1 MNRNFVIAAGL
12 AALASL
18 LWAGNWVLGRAIRA
32 DVPPFGLTFWR
43 WTLAALILL
52 PFGWRR
58 LPDDWRVAR
67 AHLPLVLA
75 LGLLSGAMFQ
85 SMTYIGLHS
94 TEAINAL
101 LVSATMPVF
110 VVIIAFVVLR
120 ERLGL
125 RQAAGVAVS
134 FCGVA
139 YIIARGE
146 PARLLDLHLKDL
158 GNADHP
164 SNYDYTSIYDLVVF
178 RRLASPAE
186 VDEELKARA
195 PREAAGRPQALASF
209 RRVRTRAMGFVVFDR
224 LLVTV
229 HPPGC
234 MTARTFIERYVADTA
249 LTDGQ
254 ATVSRMRLP
263 ASPADLMLRMLNLMV
278 DGYLDLRKQLSAE
291 MTRWQQGLLRGEE
304 RRTDWSALMLARSE
318 LHQLEDLC
326 EEQGDAVQEWLDTA
340 REHPSAGLS
349 RAERDALEVRANDVI
364 EHIRRV
370 VLQVRRMEQG
380 AEAAVQIHFSAQ
392 SHRANNIM
400 RTLTALTAIF
410 LPLNLIT
417 GIFGMNFDAMPLLHQ
432 AVGFW
437 VTLGAMAAVAAVM
450 GVVFWRK
457 RYLSR
462 GSR

>member
-1 MNRNFVIAAGL
+1 MRIVEFSEGTLRFLDSIPAQAPPSGFIWVYLDRDAL
-12 AALASL
+12 PQRLTQLQEAAL
-18 LWAGNWVLGRAIRA
+18 
-32 DVPPFGLTFWR
+32 
-43 WTLAALILL
+43 
-52 PFGWRR
+52 
-58 LPDDWRVAR
+58 
-67 AHLPLVLA
+67 
-75 LGLLSGAMFQ
+75 
-85 SMTYIGLHS
+85 
-94 TEAINAL
+94 
-101 LVSATMPVF
+101 
-110 VVIIAFVVLR
+110 
-120 ERLGL
+120 RLG
-125 RQAAGVAVS
+125 GS
-134 FCGVA
+134 S
-139 YIIARGE
+139 
-146 PARLLDLHLKDL
+146 LLDLHLKDL
-158 GNADHP
+158 GNADPP
-164 SNYDYTSIYDLVVF
+164 SNYDYTAISDLVVF

-263 ASPADLMLRMLNLMV
+263 ASPADLMLRMLNVMV
-278 DGYLDLRKQLSAE
+278 DGYLELRKQLAGE
-291 MTRWQQGLLRGEE
+291 LGQWQEGLLQPGGEKA
-304 RRTDWSALMLARSE
+304 DWRALMIARAE
-318 LHQLEDLC
+318 LHRLEDLC
-326 EEQGDAVQEWLDTA
+326 EDQQDAVQEWLDTA
-340 REHPSAGLS
+340 REQPPPQVTQ
-349 RAERDALEVRANDVI
+349 AERDALVARANDVI
-364 EHIRRV
+364 EHVGRV
-370 VLQVRRMEQG
+370 VHQVRRMEQG
-380 AEAAVQIHFSAQ
+380 AEAVVQIHFSAQ